1 MQREETPY
9 TYFMATV
16 HTQLS
21 WKPFEISTCKEASTN
36 LPEVKRV
43 GGTEIKNRGMKA
55 EERKQ

>member
-1 MQREETPY
+1 
-9 TYFMATV
+9 MATV